1 MSFLQRESRFL
12 ALHKKDPE
20 VAEPLWQAMNKDVH
34 HRMDHLLQ
42 LSADYKSFDH
52 PDDAAVMTLF
62 ASETG
67 TAARAARDFSSA
79 CTLSS
84 TASAMDDIEVDE
96 LDGRT
101 TVFFISTCGQGAM
114 PQNGRRF
121 LKDLQARKDY
131 FKEGTCFMVFG
142 LGDSS
147 YFFYVKAAKEVESRM
162 VELGAK
168 QILPLGAGD
177 DLAEEGMEEGLHD
190 WLERVWPSLEL
201 SPPSEV
207 PHITPVHALFSERA
221 LMRPEDEQRALAQ
234 FFNSDSIKAVRAPVV
249 SNDHLCRPTYNRDF
263 RTIRIGQDGELKYE
277 LGDALEIFPQNDP
290 DQVAD
295 FLLNYSKEYDEG
307 TVIKLHAFGI
317 DGDIS
322 LGALLTYVLDLFGKP
337 TKHLVQQLAT
347 FETDEAERKTMLE
360 QDFLKKAAKE
370 NGITIADTLLRFRK
384 AQPPLPA
391 LFGNDSSHQAS
402 GLLDCEC
409 STGVQVGD

>member
-234 FFNSDSIKAVRAPVV
+234 FIQF
-249 SNDHLCRPTYNRDF
+249 
-263 RTIRIGQDGELKYE
+263 
-277 LGDALEIFPQNDP
+277 
-290 DQVAD
+290 
-295 FLLNYSKEYDEG
+295 
-307 TVIKLHAFGI
+307 
-317 DGDIS
+317 
-322 LGALLTYVLDLFGKP
+322 
-337 TKHLVQQLAT
+337 
-347 FETDEAERKTMLE
+347 
-360 QDFLKKAAKE
+360 
-370 NGITIADTLLRFRK
+370 
-384 AQPPLPA
+384 
-391 LFGNDSSHQAS
+391 
-402 GLLDCEC
+402 
-409 STGVQVGD
+409 